1 MSLLHVYAMRSLLV
15 SALIC
20 VFHLNAISS
29 HAVFKNVAYSK
40 PVTLSSR
47 FKNYPESNVVNGL
60 LSDYTHT
67 SAEKFPWLRID
78 LRARFKIR
86 LIEVF
91 ARSGCCGKYL
101 HIHFVL
107 L

>member
-1 MSLLHVYAMRSLLV
+1 MRSVLV

-20 VFHLNAISS
+20 VFHLNAIST
-29 HAVFKNVAYSK
+29 HAVFTNVAYSK

-78 LRARFKIR
+78 LEGMFQIH

-91 ARSGCCGKYL
+91 ARADDFGRY
-101 HIHFVL
+101 
-107 L
+107 

>member
-1 MSLLHVYAMRSLLV
+1 MRSFLV

-20 VFHLNAISS
+20 VFYVNVISS
-29 HAVFKNVAYSK
+29 HAVFTNVAYSK
-40 PVTLSSR
+40 PVTLSTR

-67 SAEKFPWLRID
+67 SPEKSPWLRID
-78 LRARFKIR
+78 LGGRFKIH

-91 ARSGCCGKYL
+91 ARSACCGKY
-101 HIHFVL
+101 
-107 L
+107 